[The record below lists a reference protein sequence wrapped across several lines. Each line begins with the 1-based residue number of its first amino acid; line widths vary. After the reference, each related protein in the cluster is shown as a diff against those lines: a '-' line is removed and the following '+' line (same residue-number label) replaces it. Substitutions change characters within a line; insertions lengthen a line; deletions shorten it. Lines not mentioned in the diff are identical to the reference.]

1 MSNNNSMLKLVG
13 GFCWYEVLEI
23 SKNKFNEYKTKG
35 IPSEL
40 KQAVAY
46 EKYIDKLESDSESS
60 GAMVYSPKLKFS
72 HVINETNSVDLSSYL
87 TEIDFLEK
95 APVEKIQTKANSY
108 YLVRIQ
114 NTKKASYKIQFQDEF
129 IKTKLK
135 IYVKPEELPGLK
147 TIDCLLIK
155 YSDDFFNYESG
166 YSNYDSSYTYLVDN
180 KGQTYDIEGSE
191 NINS

>member
-1 MSNNNSMLKLVG
+1 MSNNNSMLKLIG

-46 EKYIDKLESDSESS
+46 EKYIDKLEGDSESS
-60 GAMVYSPKLKFS
+60 GAMIYSPNLKFS
-72 HVINETNSVDLSSYL
+72 QVINETNSVDLSGYL
-87 TEIDFLEK
+87 TETDLFEK
-95 APVEKIQTKANSY
+95 SPVEKIQTKANSY

-114 NTKKASYKIQFQDEF
+114 NTKKASYKIQMQEEF
-129 IKTKLK
+129 VKAKLK
-135 IYVKPEELPGLK
+135 IFVKPEELPGEK
-147 TIDCLLIK
+147 IIDCLLIK
-155 YSDDFFNYESG
+155 YNDDFFDYEAG

-180 KGQTYDIEGSE
+180 KGQSYDIEGSE
-191 NINS
+191 NISN

>member
-1 MSNNNSMLKLVG
+1 MSNNNSMLKLLG

-46 EKYIDKLESDSESS
+46 EKYIDKLEGKSESS
-60 GAMVYSPKLKFS
+60 GAMIYSPNLKFS
-72 HVINETNSVDLSSYL
+72 QVINETNSVDLSGYL
-87 TEIDFLEK
+87 TEKDFLEK
-95 APVEKIQTKANSY
+95 SPVEKIQTKANSY

-114 NTKKASYKIQFQDEF
+114 NTKKASYKIQMQEEF
-129 IKTKLK
+129 VKAKLK
-135 IYVKPEELPGLK
+135 IFVKPEELPGEK
-147 TIDCLLIK
+147 IIDCLLIK
-155 YSDDFFNYESG
+155 YNDDFFDYEVG

-180 KGQTYDIEGSE
+180 KGQSYDIEGSE
-191 NINS
+191 NISN

>member
-1 MSNNNSMLKLVG
+1 MSINNSMLKLLG

-46 EKYIDKLESDSESS
+46 EKYIDKLEGESESS
-60 GAMVYSPKLKFS
+60 GAMIYSPNLKFS
-72 HVINETNSVDLSSYL
+72 QVINETNSVDLSGYL
-87 TEIDFLEK
+87 TEKDFLEK
-95 APVEKIQTKANSY
+95 SPVEKIQTKANSY

-114 NTKKASYKIQFQDEF
+114 NTKKASYKIQMQEEF
-129 IKTKLK
+129 VKAKLK
-135 IYVKPEELPGLK
+135 IFVKPEELPGEK
-147 TIDCLLIK
+147 IIDCLLIK
-155 YSDDFFNYESG
+155 YNDDFFDYEVG

-180 KGQTYDIEGSE
+180 KGQSYDIEGSE
-191 NINS
+191 NISN

>member
-1 MSNNNSMLKLVG
+1 MLKLLG

-46 EKYIDKLESDSESS
+46 EKYIDKLEGESESS
-60 GAMVYSPKLKFS
+60 GAMIYSPNLKFS
-72 HVINETNSVDLSSYL
+72 QVINETNSVDLSGYL
-87 TEIDFLEK
+87 TETDFLEK
-95 APVEKIQTKANSY
+95 SPVEKIQTKANSY

-114 NTKKASYKIQFQDEF
+114 NTKKASYKIQMQEEF
-129 IKTKLK
+129 VKAKLK
-135 IYVKPEELPGLK
+135 IFVKPEELPGEK
-147 TIDCLLIK
+147 IIDCLLIK
-155 YSDDFFNYESG
+155 YNDDFFDYEVG

-180 KGQTYDIEGSE
+180 KGQSYDIEGSE
-191 NINS
+191 NISN

>member
-1 MSNNNSMLKLVG
+1 MSNNNSMLKLIG

-46 EKYIDKLESDSESS
+46 EKYIDKLEGESESS
-60 GAMVYSPKLKFS
+60 GAMIYSPNLKFS
-72 HVINETNSVDLSSYL
+72 QVINEINSVDLSGYL
-87 TEIDFLEK
+87 TETDFLEK
-95 APVEKIQTKANSY
+95 SPVEKIQTKANSY

-114 NTKKASYKIQFQDEF
+114 NTKKASYKIQMQEEF
-129 IKTKLK
+129 VKAKLK
-135 IYVKPEELPGLK
+135 IFVKPEELPGEK
-147 TIDCLLIK
+147 IIDCLLIK
-155 YSDDFFNYESG
+155 YSDDFFDYESG

-180 KGQTYDIEGSE
+180 KGQSYDIEGSE
-191 NINS
+191 NISN